1 MNCVVYNQTSDWFP
15 QAAERLQKHGAISE
29 PVDAQDS
36 HVASTVF
43 GLGAVSVNV
52 CVLEPEVFD
61 GHLDFD
67 LAGIL
72 MSIPDELRPTRVS
85 ALRQLLHSGDITMV
99 ITMRTLQSLCC
110 QIIHSDVIVVT

>member
-1 MNCVVYNQTSDWFP
+1 VNCVVYNQTSDWFP

-67 LAGIL
+67 LAGIQHQYHL
-72 MSIPDELRPTRVS
+72 WCWDIESV
-85 ALRQLLHSGDITMV
+85 HS
-99 ITMRTLQSLCC
+99 
-110 QIIHSDVIVVT
+110 